1 MTPALRSVYLQRVED
16 RLKASDAELELAQL
30 QRMSPYELDLL
41 VKMERGWGP
50 VAA

>member
-1 MTPALRSVYLQRVED
+1 MSPALRNEYLRRVED
-16 RLKASDAELELAQL
+16 RLEEDEVARVH
-30 QRMSPYELDLL
+30 RMSPDELDLL